1 MSDTADELLESHK
14 FSPEGSIWAPETL
27 QQVRDRLEYIDAHEC
42 DCDELPHSSAL
53 HDLAH
58 DDVPVLLRV
67 IERMTP
73 RSIETAAELN
83 ALPPESIIKTKGGTV
98 ACRHYSGVGVVFG
111 DDRPFTWSAME
122 TELPATVLWSPE
134 ASR

>member
-14 FSPEGSIWAPETL
+14 FSPDGSIWAPETL
-27 QQVRDRLEYIDAHEC
+27 QQVRDRLEFIDAHEC
-42 DCDELPHSSAL
+42 DCDELPHSNAL

-67 IERMTP
+67 IERLAP
-73 RSIETAAELN
+73 RRIEKPDELAGLPVGCVVRSEAGTIAARFDN
-83 ALPPESIIKTKGGTV
+83 TN
-98 ACRHYSGVGVVFG
+98 GVVFG
-111 DDRPFTWSAME
+111 DERPFRWQLLA
-122 TELPATVLWSPE
+122 LPVIVLWSPE